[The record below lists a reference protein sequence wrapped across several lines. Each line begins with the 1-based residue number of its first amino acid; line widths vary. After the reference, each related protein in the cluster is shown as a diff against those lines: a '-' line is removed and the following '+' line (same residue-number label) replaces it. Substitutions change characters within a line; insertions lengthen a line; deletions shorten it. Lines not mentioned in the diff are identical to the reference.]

1 MKIAIVILIHEY
13 KEQQKILIRNLAKDF
28 DVFVHIDKRS
38 KIKIEDL
45 KMENV
50 FPYKKYKV
58 YWGHYNQILAT
69 LFLFQKANEKKYDRY
84 IFISGADIPLK
95 SNLQIKIFFE
105 NNEKE
110 YFSFSEFPVSY
121 WSNGGFD
128 RIDYFHAKSLRRGKI
143 NIFDKLFC
151 KIKNKINQK
160 ILTPLMK
167 SLNLTRRIKGIKYF
181 GGANW
186 MDLTGKCVSQII
198 EYTNTHKKFVKKFRY
213 TINADEIFFQT
224 IICNFVKDIIK
235 ENITLRYIDWDAFSD
250 SPRILRKEDYK
261 KIKASKYLFARK
273 FDSSIDPKI
282 MDMLYKDIG
291 FV

>member
-45 KMENV
+45 KMKNV